1 VREAIDERAGKELTL
16 RLRERKIRRDLQGAD
31 LARTTELQAR
41 LAKVRQ
47 ALAELA

>member
-1 VREAIDERAGKELTL
+1 LLL
-16 RLRERKIRRDLQGAD
+16 RLRERKLKRDLAGAD
-31 LARTTELQAR
+31 LARATELQAR